1 MPSRLLCPWDSPGK
15 STGVDCHFLLQGIFP
30 TQGFSSMSPGA
41 SGLQMDSSLLR
52 GSPAFYGVLIYSS
65 HPPFKRG
72 FIYSILLKW
81 KIEPHM
87 HAFFFNSW
95 LHVKIIGVA
104 LKKPHCTLVRMAIV
118 RKWKITSV
126 GEDEVKL
133 EPSCMAGGN
142 VKWHKWCGKQYG
154 VLWFLKNLN
163 GIIIWAGDHACSSSG
178 ISCSVVSYS
187 LQPRG
192 LQPARLLCPWDS
204 PGKSTGVGCH
214 SPLQGIFLTQR
225 LNSGLLHCRQI
236 LYHLSHQ
243 GSPITFIDWYIS
255 KITESRTQRLV
266 YPCS

>member
-1 MPSRLLCPWDSPGK
+1 MGYSFTHHIPP
-15 STGVDCHFLLQGIFP
+15 
-30 TQGFSSMSPGA
+30 
-41 SGLQMDSSLLR
+41 LR
-52 GSPAFYGVLIYSS
+52 GDSFIPFYSS
-65 HPPFKRG
+65 EKL
-72 FIYSILLKW
+72 SLTCML
-81 KIEPHM
+81 
-87 HAFFFNSW
+87 FFFNSW

-163 GIIIWAGDHACSSSG
+163 GIIVWAGDHACSSSG